1 VLARLCLIFVA
12 TLVVFGPETGHAAA
26 QGLYYRSIPIG
37 ERAIGLGGAYT
48 GIADDPSATYYNPAG
63 LMAGGRFALLG
74 SLSSLVFLKQKVE
87 NAFEV
92 NGMNRDLESS
102 RTTTL
107 PHFVGTVVKFGKKAF
122 GDHRYAIAYSAF
134 DVERQRF
141 GSSFSEIDSDSS
153 VDLRI
158 SRSYQMQWWGVSFA
172 MQVKKDLSLG
182 ISGFLSNQSFSYS
195 EDIGL
200 AFGGTLGENGVRV
213 GGESATSTTRLG
225 YGTWAFVFRL
235 GALYRINPQ
244 WQIGVMFQ
252 PPGAPLGTDGNIFRR
267 LVQDTGTGSTYFLY
281 DEGGFDAQTP
291 IPFELRAGVEYR
303 IDSLTTLSIDFA
315 ITGPVR
321 DREIFPIPSEVQ
333 DVDATLGTYFA
344 NSTKRRVTPNAA
356 IGVEHLFGKVV
367 VAGGLATNIS
377 AAPSVPATTADYTP
391 DQISTFAASLAVGL
405 DTKGYRLTL
414 GANGYFGR
422 GDALAFTIDSDART
436 GDYRRTKSNLSGV
449 LLYIAGAVSV
459 ASRGAKQVQEKY
471 QQRKELKNGD
481 TDADADSGAGAD
493 ADAER

>member
-1 VLARLCLIFVA
+1 MLARLCLICVA
-12 TLVVFGPETGHAAA
+12 TLIVFGPETGHASA

-63 LMAGGRFALLG
+63 LMEGGRFALLG
-74 SLSSLVFLKQKVE
+74 SLSSIVYLKQKVE

-92 NGMNRDLESS
+92 NAASYDLESS

-141 GSSFSEIDSDSS
+141 GGSFTEIDPDGS

-158 SRSYQMQWWGVSFA
+158 SRSYQMQWWGISFA
-172 MQVKKDLSLG
+172 MQVKRTLSVG
-182 ISGFLSNQSFSYS
+182 ISGFLSNQSFGYS

-200 AFGGTLGENGVRV
+200 AFGGTLDDNGVRV
-213 GGESATSTTRLG
+213 DGESATSTTRLG
-225 YGTWAFVFRL
+225 YGTWSFVFRL

-267 LVQDTGTGSTYFLY
+267 LVGDLATGSTYFLY
-281 DEGGFDAQTP
+281 DEGGFDARTP
-291 IPFELRAGVEYR
+291 IPFELRAGVEYK
-303 IDSLTTLSIDFA
+303 IDSLTTLSTDFA

-321 DREIFPIPSEVQ
+321 DRRVFPIPAELQ
-333 DVDATLGTYFA
+333 DVEATVGTYFA
-344 NSTKRRVTPNAA
+344 NSTERRVTPNAA

-367 VAGGLATNIS
+367 VAGGLSTNIS
-377 AAPSVPATTADYTP
+377 AAPKVPATTTEYTP
-391 DQISTFAASLAVGL
+391 DQISVFGASLAIGL

-422 GDALAFTIDSDART
+422 GDALAFTIERDAQASS
-436 GDYRRTKSNLSGV
+436 YRRTKSNLSGV

-459 ASRGAKQVQEKY
+459 ASRGAKQVQERYKE
-471 QQRKELKNGD
+471 RKELKNGD
-481 TDADADSGAGAD
+481 PDADADVD
-493 ADAER
+493 ADANAER